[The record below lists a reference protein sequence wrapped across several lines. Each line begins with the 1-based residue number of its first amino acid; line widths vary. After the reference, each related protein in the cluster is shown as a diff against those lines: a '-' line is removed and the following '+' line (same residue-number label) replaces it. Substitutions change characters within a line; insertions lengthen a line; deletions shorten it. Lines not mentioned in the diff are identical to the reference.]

1 MNPVGDPLSGLTV
14 LSLEQATVLPYLTF
28 RLAQDGARIIRLEH
42 PIHCD
47 PNRMIG
53 HPFRAG
59 EEKMSSYFFAFN
71 AGKQALT
78 INLKDARAQELLR
91 RLLVELDVDVFA
103 TNQLP
108 RNYAALGVDY
118 DTLRAVKPDLIW
130 VGITGFGPD
139 SNDAAYDPILQARGG
154 LMDLTGE
161 PDGDPQV
168 VGIPLPDMGT
178 SEHTYGQV
186 MKALYRRAVT
196 GEGARIDIAMIDST
210 VSWLAQPVTMARTFG
225 RLMRRRGNTHEFF
238 GPVNVFPTADGY
250 VYLALGN
257 DAQWQRLTA
266 LPGFEGLAEPEYEKN
281 AGRIADAGRL
291 NERLAA
297 VTRRFSTD
305 ELLAVLTAATLAVG
319 KVQNID
325 EVCADPVVRDKFLR
339 SVDPVSG
346 FEVTMAPPP
355 VSTPWLREHDRMMT
369 FPPRHGEHNDA
380 VYRGELGLSAE
391 DLATLRAEGVI

>member
-1 MNPVGDPLSGLTV
+1 MHSVGDPLSGLTV
-14 LSLEQATVLPYLTF
+14 LSLEQATVLPYLTY
-28 RLAQDGARIIRLEH
+28 RLAQDGARIVRLEH
-42 PIHCD
+42 PVHCD

-53 HPFRAG
+53 HPFREG
-59 EEKMSSYFFAFN
+59 EEKMCSYFFAFN
-71 AGKQALT
+71 AGKQAVT

-91 RLLVELDVDVFA
+91 RMLVELDVDVFA

-108 RNYAALGVDY
+108 RNYASLGVDY

-225 RLMRRRGNTHEFF
+225 RTMRRRGNTHEFF

-257 DAQWQRLTA
+257 DAQWRRLIA
-266 LPGFEGLAEPEYEKN
+266 LAGFEGLADPTYDTN
-281 AGRIADAGRL
+281 AGRIVDAGRL
-291 NERLAA
+291 NARLAE
-297 VTRRFSTD
+297 VTRGFST
-305 ELLAVLTAATLAVG
+305 EQLIAAFTAATLAVG
-319 KVQNID
+319 KVQDID
-325 EVCADPVVRDKFLR
+325 AVCADPMVRDKFLH

-355 VSTPWLREHDRMMT
+355 VTTPWLRGHDRTMT
-369 FPPRHGEHNDA
+369 FPPRHGEHNSA
-380 VYRGELGLSAE
+380 IYGGELSLSVDELTA
-391 DLATLRAEGVI
+391 LAAEGVI